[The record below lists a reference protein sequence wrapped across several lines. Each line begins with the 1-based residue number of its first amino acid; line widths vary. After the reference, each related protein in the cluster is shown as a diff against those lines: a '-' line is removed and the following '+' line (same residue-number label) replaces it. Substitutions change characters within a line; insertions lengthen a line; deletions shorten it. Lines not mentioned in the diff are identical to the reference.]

1 MDDTLCLTSALH
13 GAPET
18 HHTKPSIYSASHA
31 YMRTYKL
38 CCIHVLFAS
47 LLWCL
52 PAAGRAMLHR
62 RHQQEMQD
70 LQDIAYAMELRFSEQ
85 ESDALM
91 EFQGLV
97 DEIKN
102 KVGWGEEGGGEGQQ

>member
-1 MDDTLCLTSALH
+1 MLV
-13 GAPET
+13 APL
-18 HHTKPSIYSASHA
+18 S
-31 YMRTYKL
+31 
-38 CCIHVLFAS
+38 
-47 LLWCL
+47 WCL
-52 PAAGRAMLHR
+52 SAPCRAMLQR

-85 ESDALM
+85 KSEALV

-102 KVGWGEEGGGEGQQ
+102 KVGQQEGRVKEEDSGRILKIYIHENMLSNMYTRT